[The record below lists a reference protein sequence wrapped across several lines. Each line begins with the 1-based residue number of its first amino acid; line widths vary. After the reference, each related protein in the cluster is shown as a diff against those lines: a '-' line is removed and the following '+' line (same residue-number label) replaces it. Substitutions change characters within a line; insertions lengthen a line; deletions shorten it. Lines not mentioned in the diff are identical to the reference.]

1 MNPNKQVA
9 SAVALVV
16 LGLSCAGPRATQ
28 ATDQNT
34 STPSNPIPDRTAVA
48 DETPP
53 PAKIA
58 SGTKVLGSCADRGK
72 MGKLSFA
79 HFNDLQA
86 RYDESL
92 SGKNRYGLIAGYL
105 RAQKDLDPST
115 LVLDAGDDY
124 EKGALAELRSMGES
138 TRQMVQALP
147 IDVRTIGNHDFAYGE
162 RAVVRDVSMSAH
174 PVLAANLSYQVNPS
188 LFRPYAQFQAGCVK
202 VGVVGL
208 VTQGYGANDQPSDE
222 PFAGAFVQNDDYEK
236 ILSRE
241 VAEHRADVDVMIAL
255 THLGIGVDMNLV
267 ARVPGVDIVIGGHS
281 EDLLKHPGWVARPDG
296 THGWV
301 LQAGHYGETL
311 GRGVINVDFETH
323 AISFD
328 SYKIVEVDDKLPYAT
343 DVGALA
349 ARLEQENVPDS
360 HRPIAI
366 ASADITQ
373 GKGMADLVWR
383 AVSDRWGAD
392 AMILGKD
399 LFWDKMHAGPV
410 TLQHL
415 YDLVLVQREPSG
427 TPGFS
432 SLYVAEMRGDE
443 IKKLHE
449 SMIQGP
455 MYAFYGPDHFDPN
468 RSYRVVLEKRALEVP
483 KVAFSGSPAMPH
495 ARFGGELIDVLEI
508 YARSRTE
515 KGLTLD

>member
-1 MNPNKQVA
+1 MNPTRHVA
-9 SAVALVV
+9 SITAMVM
-16 LGLSCAGPRATQ
+16 LGLSCAGPRATK
-28 ATDQNT
+28 ATDQNA
-34 STPSNPIPDRTAVA
+34 STPSNPIPERTAA
-48 DETPP
+48 AEESAP

-58 SGTKVLGSCADRGK
+58 DGTKVLGSCADRGK
-72 MGKLSFA
+72 IGKLSFA

-86 RYDESL
+86 RYDENVG
-92 SGKNRYGLIAGYL
+92 GKNRYGLIAGYL
-105 RAQKDLDPST
+105 RAQKDSDPTT

-162 RAVVRDVSMSAH
+162 HAVVRDVTMSAH
-174 PVLAANLSYQVNPS
+174 PVLAANLSYPPNPS
-188 LFRPYAQFQAGCVK
+188 LFHSYAQFQAGCVK

-208 VTQGYGANDQPSDE
+208 VTQGYGANDQPNDE
-222 PFAGAFVQNDDYEK
+222 PFAGVFAQDPNYESVLAHE
-236 ILSRE
+236 IEL
-241 VAEHRADVDVMIAL
+241 HRADVDVMIAL
-255 THLGIGVDMNLV
+255 THLGIGVDMNLL
-267 ARVPGVDIVIGGHS
+267 ARVPGVDLVIGGHS

-296 THGWV
+296 THGFV
-301 LQAGHYGETL
+301 LQAGHYGTTL
-311 GRGVINVDFETH
+311 GRGTLNIDFETH
-323 AISFD
+323 AMSFD
-328 SYKIVEVDDKLPYAT
+328 NYKIVDVDEKLPYAS
-343 DVGALA
+343 DVGDLA
-349 ARLEQENVPDS
+349 ARLERENVPDS

-366 ASADITQ
+366 ASADVPQ
-373 GKGMADLVWR
+373 GKGTADLVWR

-399 LFWDKMHAGPV
+399 LFWDKLHAGPV

-483 KVAFSGSPAMPH
+483 KIAFSGSPDMPR
-495 ARFGGELIDVLEI
+495 ARFGGELIDVLET
-508 YARSRTE
+508 YARSRTA